1 VACGGPRAGV
11 VVNAYVQPSLDFE
24 AVESAA
30 ADGEALIVALGP
42 YEGPLHV
49 LLELARSQKVDLRQ
63 ISIARLAEQYLA
75 FVRAARSLRFALA
88 AEYLVMAAW
97 LAFLKSRLL
106 LPKAER
112 PPEPERPAEEMAARL
127 AFGLARLDAIRRA
140 AEALATRPLLKRDVF
155 TRGDP
160 EAVRVVSHRRL
171 EGDLLEL
178 MTAYAESRT
187 RGQDRSYRP
196 RPIEAYRL
204 DDARERLRTLL
215 PSLAEWTA
223 LPKVAPPAACE
234 GPTAASHL
242 ASTLSAALELAKE
255 GDLEMRQTAHFD
267 PLYVRASAA
276 A

>member
-1 VACGGPRAGV
+1 
-11 VVNAYVQPSLDFE
+11 VNAYIQPTLDFQ

-49 LLELARSQKVDLRQ
+49 LLDLARAQKVDLRQ
-63 ISIARLAEQYLA
+63 ISIARLCEQYLA

-112 PPEPERPAEEMAARL
+112 PAEPDRPPEELAARL
-127 AFGLARLDAIRRA
+127 AFRLARLDAIRRA
-140 AEALATRPLLKRDVF
+140 AEALAVRPVLKRDVF
-155 TRGDP
+155 MRGDP
-160 EAVRVVSHRRL
+160 DAVKVVSRRRL
-171 EGDLLEL
+171 EGDLLDL
-178 MTAYAESRT
+178 MTGYAELRL
-187 RGQDRSYRP
+187 RNRDRSYRP

-215 PSLAEWTA
+215 PKLREWTSLHA
-223 LPKVAPPAACE
+223 AAPGPCVAE
-234 GPTAASHL
+234 GPTAASRL
-242 ASTLSAALELAKE
+242 ASTLSAALELVKE
-255 GDLEMRQTAHFD
+255 GELEVRQAAHFE
-267 PLYVRASAA
+267 PVYLRAGGPA
-276 A
+276 

>member
-1 VACGGPRAGV
+1 M
-11 VVNAYVQPSLDFE
+11 NAYVQPSLDFE

-30 ADGEALIVALGP
+30 ADGEALVVALGP

-49 LLELARSQKVDLRQ
+49 LLDLARSQKVDLRQ

-112 PPEPERPAEEMAARL
+112 PAEPERPAEEMAARL

-140 AEALATRPLLKRDVF
+140 AEALAIRPLLKRDVF
-155 TRGDP
+155 MRGDP
-160 EAVRVVSHRRL
+160 EAVKVVSRRRL
-171 EGDLLEL
+171 DGDLLEL
-178 MTAYAESRT
+178 MTAYAETRT
-187 RGQDRSYRP
+187 RGQERSYRP

-204 DDARERLRTLL
+204 DDARERLKTLL
-215 PSLAEWTA
+215 PSLREWTS
-223 LPKVAPPAACE
+223 LPKVAPPAEGA
-234 GPTAASHL
+234 GPTAASRL

-276 A
+276 G

>member
-1 VACGGPRAGV
+1 M
-11 VVNAYVQPSLDFE
+11 NAYVQPRLDFE

-49 LLELARSQKVDLRQ
+49 LLDLARSQKVDLLQ

-127 AFGLARLDAIRRA
+127 AFGLARLDAMRRA
-140 AEALATRPLLKRDVF
+140 AEALAVRPQLNRDVF
-155 TRGDP
+155 MRGDP
-160 EAVRVVSHRRL
+160 EVVKIVSRRRL

-178 MTAYAESRT
+178 MTAYAEVRT
-187 RGQDRSYRP
+187 RDEESSYRP
-196 RPIEAYRL
+196 QPVEAYRL

-215 PSLAEWTA
+215 PSLMEWTT
-223 LPKVAPPAACE
+223 LTDVAPSGDCGAPS
-234 GPTAASHL
+234 AASRV
-242 ASTLSAALELAKE
+242 ASTLSAALELARE
-255 GDLEMRQTAHFD
+255 GDLELRQAAHFD
-267 PLYVRASAA
+267 PLYMRASMDA
-276 A
+276 